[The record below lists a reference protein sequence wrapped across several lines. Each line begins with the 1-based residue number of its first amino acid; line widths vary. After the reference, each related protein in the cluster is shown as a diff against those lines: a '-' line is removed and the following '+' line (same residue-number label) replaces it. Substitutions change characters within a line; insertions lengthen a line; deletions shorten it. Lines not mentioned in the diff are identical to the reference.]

1 MAAIIGAIVAFKK
14 DRSSDPA
21 APVHGSTAPADVA
34 TSPPT
39 PVPTPSPAP
48 EPPNVAQYPLVGA
61 KLPVKMGTDD
71 VRIATNFRGLL
82 PIELEEINAAGGRF
96 RFLATQ
102 LVVDDDPKH
111 ATENKEGWSPQ
122 DSDGS
127 SERITP
133 IYQISHQ
140 WLGDLIEGRVINVK
154 LTAIIVFPSNGF
166 SSNKRTIRLHVV
178 PPEVDAPAAQ

>member
-1 MAAIIGAIVAFKK
+1 
-14 DRSSDPA
+14 
-21 APVHGSTAPADVA
+21 
-34 TSPPT
+34 
-39 PVPTPSPAP
+39 
-48 EPPNVAQYPLVGA
+48 
-61 KLPVKMGTDD
+61 MGTDD